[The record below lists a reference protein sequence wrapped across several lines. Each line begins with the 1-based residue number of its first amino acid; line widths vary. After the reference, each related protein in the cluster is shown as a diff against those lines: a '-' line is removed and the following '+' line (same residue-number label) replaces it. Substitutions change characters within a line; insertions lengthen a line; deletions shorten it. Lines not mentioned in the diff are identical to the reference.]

1 MLYAE
6 DGDTRKVQTAV
17 VGRAESDSP
26 VFLPYDRDD
35 FDQFMRGRTRD
46 DFYCG
51 ILLGGCGKK
60 LSPRRYT
67 DKKCHFAHRP
77 PVHCRRT
84 ETGEDSADHLYIGR
98 AVADWLKE
106 QGQRSVQPVYKPKG
120 HQVRDAVDVS
130 YKAGR
135 GLIRVQLAR
144 RSKHEWEQSDA
155 ELRLRHPEL
164 DWLFGPDSLLAN
176 WQIERQ
182 GYALRV
188 QCRSLGATRAVEIG
202 TQFPDMSMEWT
213 SLSECT
219 LTPEGIVTP
228 SLVHT
233 PNGIVPRRDVPAEPE
248 LPPPG
253 LALTPASV
261 RITGATPSHTS
272 DTHRWFDV
280 SLRVDA
286 RLSLPTQADPPEEQH
301 VYLPMDATLR
311 LDSDGRWLVEA
322 GALRRVPTEP
332 PGRTPGIAA
341 PSADAPDPTPEEQPL
356 PERLPVH
363 PAHSGSSQA
372 SPPSRPRHEARRRPP
387 GPLSGEEAEY
397 RATLDALLDLTH
409 EARHAGDL
417 DAFEKCLFLA
427 ERAERAARST
437 EAHETLKDLT
447 DWLVDRR
454 ADELDA
460 TWKRL
465 SAFVDRLNQDGDD
478 LLPDQLRNALRTAEE
493 LAEQLGDD
501 LAAEERD
508 DIARWRRHL
517 ERMTERL
524 DLAQIRGHAVAVRVA
539 LQRAARTGR
548 TATWGDLALLTG
560 IPLRNLHPD
569 DKIAV
574 LVEVDRETPDDRPPL
589 SALITAPRRDRPHP
603 LYSQILF
610 NLDRPAPPAGAVFMH
625 WRMALR
631 RHSDLQWRLPPAPG
645 LTSH

>member
-1 MLYAE
+1 MPYAE
-6 DGDTRKVQTAV
+6 DEDTRKVQTAV
-17 VGRAESDSP
+17 IGRAESDWP
-26 VFLPYDRDD
+26 AFLPYDRDD

-60 LSPRRYT
+60 LTPRRYT

-77 PVHCRRT
+77 PLHCRRA
-84 ETGEDSADHLYIGR
+84 EIGEDSADHLYIGR

-106 QGQRSVQPVYKPKG
+106 QGQRAVQPVYRPKG

-130 YKAGR
+130 YKADR
-135 GLIRVQLAR
+135 GLIRVQFAR
-144 RSKHEWEQSDA
+144 RSKREWEQADA
-155 ELRLRHPEL
+155 ELRARHPEL

-176 WQIERQ
+176 WQIERH

-202 TQFPDMSMEWT
+202 TQFPDMSVEWT

-219 LTPEGIVTP
+219 LTLEGIVTP

-233 PNGIVPRRDVPAEPE
+233 PNGIVPGRDVPAEPE

-253 LALTPASV
+253 LPLTPASV
-261 RITGATPSHTS
+261 LITDAAPSHAT

-280 SLRVDA
+280 SLRVNA
-286 RLSLPTQADPPEEQH
+286 RLSLPAQAVPPDDQH
-301 VYLPMDATLR
+301 TYLPMEATLR
-311 LDSDGRWLVEA
+311 LDSDGTWLVEA
-322 GALRRVPTEP
+322 GALHRVPTET
-332 PGRTPGIAA
+332 PGRTPGGAA
-341 PSADAPDPTPEEQPL
+341 PSAATHDPTPEEQPL

-363 PAHSGSSQA
+363 PTHSGSNQA
-372 SPPSRPRHEARRRPP
+372 NPPSRPRHAARRRPP
-387 GPLSGEEAEY
+387 GRIGGEEAEF
-397 RATLDALLDLTH
+397 RAALDALIDLTH

-417 DAFEKCLFLA
+417 DAFEKSLLLA
-427 ERAERAARST
+427 ERVEQAAPST
-437 EAHETLKDLT
+437 DAHEILRDLT

-465 SAFVDRLNQDGDD
+465 SALVAKLNHDGDD
-478 LLPDQLRNALRTAEE
+478 LHPDQLRNALRTAEG
-493 LAEQLGDD
+493 LAEDLGDD
-501 LAAEERD
+501 LAAEERQ

-517 ERMTERL
+517 ERTTERL

-539 LQRAARTGR
+539 LQRAARNGR
-548 TATWGDLALLTG
+548 TVTWGDLALRTG
-560 IPLRNLHPD
+560 ASLRNLHPD

-574 LVEVDRETPDDRPPL
+574 LVEADRETPDDMPPL
-589 SALITAPRRDRPHP
+589 SALVTAPRRDRPHS

-631 RHSDLQWRLPPAPG
+631 RHSDLQWRLPSALG
-645 LTSH
+645 HTSR